1 MEVPPC
7 SLAKSAAL
15 APPYILDAT
24 HSKAD
29 SEVRLDRPADIRN
42 NATLSDPSVANSD
55 RTLNNQESREAA
67 LDDLAERLTNT
78 AISAALSEISLD
90 NLAERLATESIQR
103 ALCELELDRATSLL
117 VSAALAA
124 ATEEMLQEEGS
135 TIVDVMADDSTDS
148 IPDPAE
154 RFVRRKV
161 SVLLQVPQ
169 TTLGRPA
176 SSYSLLDAYFDA
188 TSEGEEEDDDDL
200 TIVASGNSVRDT
212 LVEPFSPREISA
224 MGIAELQ
231 HLLSEVR
238 AVNARIGQHSG
249 LTEEPADRRQSTT
262 SSSTFSDSREAAMG
276 RQEERR
282 RGSGGTFGPQDT
294 AETCEQSEPTDP
306 LDKRDSL
313 KRFSTRTSLRTIIE
327 QIPMPPADR
336 PLTPASA
343 EPPEPPRPGM
353 FRRPS
358 LFPSLEQLRSEQ
370 MAWKLAR
377 KGSAFSMNSPS
388 DSRSNAPAESA
399 RSPPPNVPLPYLPP
413 TSPPPPHAPPPI
425 PTDDIPL
432 SATNGRSNVKALKM
446 LGIIGRPGEDIVLPS
461 PSTPPS
467 HAPPPIPTTPR
478 AITAASDSEED
489 DTAVGRSDVKALK
502 TLGLFTSPPDDSAD
516 ISGRFGAAS
525 PPPPHP
531 PPPIPSADVPSLS
544 NNNHPTIGRP
554 NAKALMTLGLIS
566 STSDSVLFTI
576 ASPPPKDKLPPIPI
590 AAEAADRKASDI
602 ISDEDE
608 DEDDKRMSTRT
619 NSKALKLLGI
629 VPAAAVNRPTSDL
642 SVPPLPPVSSPKV
655 VSPTP
660 TSSDEEEERLA
671 RRRSTATHRSNAKAL
686 KMLGIISRTDA
697 NRGFAAN
704 EKAMKLL
711 GLQDDAGASAVTT
724 NEERKRF
731 STLNRN
737 SSVRSFN
744 GLGEV
749 NGTFKPDRG
758 SLQSYQELVHSPAEL
773 RRIPSSGSHS
783 STAASTSS
791 SRPGS
796 TTSEPTVSFR
806 QSAMPTLSSRAS
818 MNTLKRK
825 SMQLVTAAMPTF
837 SSMPP
842 SPATKL
848 SPNQILHSGGV
859 QITKNPPGSL
869 FRTWKRRHCVLTRG
883 FLYIYAA
890 SAAPELSNIGNTHNP
905 GRPLDVIY
913 VGVGTEFKCMSA
925 ENVGRRCILGFT
937 VRSGGA
943 RTLYLAA
950 DDIVWKTV
958 LDRLNAELKAPPRI
972 PTLPRSTISLTL
984 PMPPI
989 TPSFTEKSP
998 TLPLPPI
1005 VSSFVEKSPMS
1016 PKFPMSPEAI
1026 MSPRT
1031 PMSPKALQ
1039 TIRSSTPT
1047 PSSGTGAP
1055 ATPPPSPP
1063 PPQPIR
1069 KRISDA
1075 PPATPPPTSPL
1086 PPVPFPA
1093 ALHRLSQQSRGEL
1106 FRRPSV
1112 ASSIASSTSGS
1123 VVGTGAGP
1131 HHRLRHDTLGSAIS
1145 LLDEL
1150 LAKERR
1156 SSVLREDGVSM

>member
-1 MEVPPC
+1 MEVPHC

-15 APPYILDAT
+15 ASPHRHDAT

-29 SEVRLDRPADIRN
+29 SNVRLDRPADARSD
-42 NATLSDPSVANSD
+42 AVLSSPPLLNSD
-55 RTLNNQESREAA
+55 STLNNNAAREAA
-67 LDDLAERLTNT
+67 LDDLAERLTNN
-78 AISAALSEISLD
+78 AISAAVSELSLD
-90 NLAERLATESIQR
+90 NLAECLATESIQR

-124 ATEEMLQEEGS
+124 ATEEVLQEEGP
-135 TIVDVMADDSTDS
+135 TVVDVMAADPTDAL
-148 IPDPAE
+148 PDPAE

-176 SSYSLLDAYFDA
+176 SSYSLLDAYFGA
-188 TSEGEEEDDDDL
+188 ASEGEEEDDDDL

-238 AVNARIGQHSG
+238 AVNARIAQHSE
-249 LTEEPADRRQSTT
+249 LAEEPLARRQSTT
-262 SSSTFSDSREAAMG
+262 SSSTFSDSREAALG

-282 RGSGGTFGPQDT
+282 RGSGGTFGPQEA
-294 AETCEQSEPTDP
+294 AETWDQSEPTDA

-313 KRFSTRTSLRTIIE
+313 KRFSTRTYLRTIIE

-336 PLTPASA
+336 PVTPATA
-343 EPPEPPRPGM
+343 EPPESPRPGM

-377 KGSAFSMNSPS
+377 KGSALSMNSSS
-388 DSRSNAPAESA
+388 DPRANVPAESA
-399 RSPPPNVPLPYLPP
+399 RSPPPNAPLPYLPP

-425 PTDDIPL
+425 PTEGVPRN
-432 SATNGRSNVKALKM
+432 ATNGRSNVKALQM
-446 LGIIGRPGEDIVLPS
+446 LGIIGRPGEDVVLSS

-467 HAPPPIPTTPR
+467 HAPPPIPTAAR
-478 AITAASDSEED
+478 TAAAESDSEEED
-489 DTAVGRSDVKALK
+489 SAVGRSDVKALK
-502 TLGLFTSPPDDSAD
+502 TLGLFTNPPDDNTD

-531 PPPIPSADVPSLS
+531 PPPIPSADVPSHL
-544 NNNHPTIGRP
+544 NNHSTIGRS
-554 NAKALMTLGLIS
+554 NAKALKTLGLIS
-566 STSDSVLFTI
+566 STSESALLTI
-576 ASPPPKDKLPPIPI
+576 ASPPPKDKLPSIPI
-590 AAEAADRKASDI
+590 AAEATDRKAS
-602 ISDEDE
+602 EAVTDE
-608 DEDDKRMSTRT
+608 DEDDMRLTSPRT

-629 VPAAAVNRPTSDL
+629 MPATAVTRPPSDL
-642 SVPPLPPVSSPKV
+642 SVPPLPPVQSPKV
-655 VSPTP
+655 ISPTP

-711 GLQDDAGASAVTT
+711 GLQDDAGASAITT

-737 SSVRSFN
+737 SSVRSLN
-744 GLGEV
+744 GFGEV

-758 SLQSYQELVHSPAEL
+758 SLQSYQELVPSPAEL

-783 STAASTSS
+783 STAASTTS

-806 QSAMPTLSSRAS
+806 QSTTPTLSSRAS

-825 SMQLVTAAMPTF
+825 SMQLVTAAIPTF

-913 VGVGTEFKCMSA
+913 VGVGTEFKCMNA
-925 ENVGRRCILGFT
+925 EKVGRRCILGFT

-943 RTLYLAA
+943 RTLYFAC
-950 DDIVWKTV
+950 DDVLWKTV

-972 PTLPRSTISLTL
+972 PTLPRSTVSLTL
-984 PMPPI
+984 PLPPI

-1005 VSSFVEKSPMS
+1005 VSSFSEKSPMS

-1026 MSPRT
+1026 MSPKT

-1047 PSSGTGAP
+1047 PSGTGAP

-1063 PPQPIR
+1063 PPIL

-1093 ALHRLSQQSRGEL
+1093 ALHRLSQQSRGEP

-1123 VVGTGAGP
+1123 VAGTGTGP
-1131 HHRLRHDTLGSAIS
+1131 HHRLRQERLGSAIS

-1150 LAKERR
+1150 LAVQQERR
-1156 SSVLREDGVSM
+1156 SSVLREDGGVEA